1 MRSLAALLFLAAPL
15 HAAEPTVLKDVA
27 YAEPKN
33 ARHTLDVYSPADA
46 KNRPI
51 VFWIHGG
58 GWKRGDKSSVG
69 KKPHGFVEKGFV
81 FVAANY
87 RFVPDVTAK
96 EMTGDVAR
104 ALRWVH
110 EHAKEF
116 GGDPNA
122 IVVMGH
128 SAGAQL
134 AALVCTDDRYLKA
147 EKVPLSALKG
157 CVPVDCSFYDI
168 PKRVKDG
175 GDTPLATIT
184 DIFTD
189 KEETQRDYSA
199 AAHVAKGKDIP
210 AFLILHVATR
220 ADTKAQAHWLADK
233 LKDAGVSAKV
243 VAAEGK
249 THGSIGADLGQ
260 KDDAPTKELFAFLD
274 GVLKK

>member
-1 MRSLAALLFLAAPL
+1 MRFTAALLFLAAPL
-15 HAAEPTVLKDVA
+15 HAAEPVVLKDVS

-33 ARHTLDVYSPADA
+33 ERQALDVYSPPGA

-51 VFWIHGG
+51 VFWVHGG
-58 GWKRGDKSSVG
+58 GWRAGDK
-69 KKPHGFVEKGFV
+69 KGFQKKALAFVDKGYV
-81 FVAANY
+81 FVATNY
-87 RFVPDVTAK
+87 RFRPTVTVK
-96 EMTGDVAR
+96 EMTGDIAK
-104 ALRWVH
+104 AIRWAH

-147 EKVPLSALKG
+147 EKVPLSALRG

-175 GDTPLATIT
+175 GTTPLKTIT

-189 KEETQRDYSA
+189 AEETQRDYSA

-210 AFLILHVATR
+210 PFLILHVATR
-220 ADTKAQAHWLADK
+220 DDTKAQAQWLADK
-233 LKDAGVSAKV
+233 LKGAGVAAKV
-243 VAAEGK
+243 VAAADK
-249 THGSIGADLGQ
+249 THGSIGSDLGQ
-260 KDDAPTKELFAFLD
+260 RDDAPTTELFEFLG

>member
-1 MRSLAALLFLAAPL
+1 MRFTAVLLFLAAPL
-15 HAAEPTVLKDVA
+15 HAAEPAVLKDVP

-33 ARHTLDVYSPADA
+33 ERQTLDVYSPAGA

-51 VFWIHGG
+51 VFWVHGG
-58 GWKRGDKSSVG
+58 GWKAGDKKDFQ
-69 KKPHGFVEKGFV
+69 KKALAFVDKGYV
-81 FVAANY
+81 FVATNY
-87 RFVPDVTAK
+87 RFRPAATVK

-104 ALRWVH
+104 AIRWVH
-110 EHAKEF
+110 EHAREF

-175 GDTPLATIT
+175 GTTPLKTIT

-189 KEETQRDYSA
+189 SEETQRDYSA

-210 AFLILHVATR
+210 PFLVLHVATR
-220 ADTKAQAHWLADK
+220 DDTKAQAHWLADK
-233 LKDAGVSAKV
+233 LKDAGVAAKV
-243 VAAEGK
+243 VAAEDK
-249 THGSIGADLGQ
+249 THGSIGSDLGQ
-260 KDDAPTKELFAFLD
+260 KDDAPTKALFEFLD